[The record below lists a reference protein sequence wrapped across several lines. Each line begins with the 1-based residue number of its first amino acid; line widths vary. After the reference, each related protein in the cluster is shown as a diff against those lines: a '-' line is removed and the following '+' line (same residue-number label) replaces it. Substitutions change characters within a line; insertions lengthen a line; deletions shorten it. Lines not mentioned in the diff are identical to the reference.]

1 MAVREPLEP
10 ITHLIGMHQRH
21 CDHDSAAL
29 TRRAAAAN
37 IIRRLQDYAR
47 GYADRQAER
56 RS

>member
-56 RS
+56 RT